1 MKAKF
6 FMFLPV
12 LLLGLSFA
20 GWGVMISAATADP
33 SFSVEPGYY
42 RKAANFDQEMAARAK
57 TRELGLRAAVVRFD
71 RVASG
76 ELLLEVA
83 LTDRTGAPLSDVG
96 LDLEALANLRAAE
109 TRTGTSVTDQRG
121 HAIWRLASG
130 APGLWELRLRG
141 RRGQDVFTDV
151 VRAELAEGKGRT

>member
-1 MKAKF
+1 MKTKF

-12 LLLGLSFA
+12 ILLGLSFA

-42 RKAANFDQEMAARAK
+42 RKAANFEQELAARAK
-57 TRELGLRAAVVRFD
+57 TRELGLHAAVVQFR
-71 RVASG
+71 RMPSG
-76 ELLLEVA
+76 ELLLELA
-83 LTDRTGAPLSDVG
+83 FTGRTGAPLADVG

-121 HAIWRLASG
+121 HAVWRLASG

-141 RRGQDVFTDV
+141 RLGPDVFTDV
-151 VRAELAEGKGRT
+151 VRAELAEGKDRT